1 MRYKI
6 LENRFKIKKYYTK
19 NYYNF
24 NNSINNNY
32 KSLIINWININKI
45 QNLLKNNN
53 KYKVNKIISKIII
66 LFNYHKL
73 NSIRIIPLFDLQIF
87 NWWVSL

>member
-1 MRYKI
+1 MKYKI

-24 NNSINNNY
+24 NNTTNNNY
-32 KSLIINWININKI
+32 KNLIINWVNINKI

-73 NSIRIIPLFDLQIF
+73 NSIRIISLIDLQIF
-87 NWWVSL
+87 NWWVPL